1 MIILDTNV
9 VSELMRPEPAPGV
22 ASWVRDRDR
31 RELRTTAITLA
42 EVRYG
47 IARLPDG
54 RRKQVL
60 LAAAGEI
67 FSAFADQVLPVDTA
81 AAEHYAVIASSRER
95 AGKPIAGFDALIAA
109 VAVPGA
115 PTGDPDVS
123 DFDGTGIEMIDA
135 GFSDR
140 AEGFASHR

>member
-9 VSELMRPEPAPGV
+9 VSELIRPEPAPGV

-47 IARLPDG
+47 IARLPDE
-54 RRKQVL
+54 RRKQAL
-60 LAAAGEI
+60 LAAADEI

-81 AAEHYAVIASSRER
+81 APEHYAVIASSRER
-95 AGKPIAGFDALIAA
+95 TGKPIAGFDALIAA
-109 VAVPGA
+109 VCRSQGA
-115 PTGDPDVS
+115 ALATRTVS
-123 DFDGTGIEMIDA
+123 DFDGTGIEIIA
-135 GFSDR
+135 PWLQRPG
-140 AEGFASHR
+140 

>member
-31 RELRTTAITLA
+31 RELRMTAITLA

-60 LAAAGEI
+60 LTAADEI
-67 FSAFADQVLPVDTA
+67 FADFSEQILPVDA
-81 AAEHYAVIASSRER
+81 AAADHYAVIASSRER
-95 AGKPIAGFDALIAA
+95 AGKPIGGFDALIAA
-109 VAVPGA
+109 VCRSQGA
-115 PTGDPDVS
+115 ALATRNAS
-123 DFDGTGIEMIDA
+123 DFDGTGIEIIDPWLQ
-135 GFSDR
+135 
-140 AEGFASHR
+140 

>member
-22 ASWVRDRDR
+22 ASWVRARDR
-31 RELRTTAITLA
+31 RELRMTAITLA

-60 LAAAGEI
+60 LGAADEI
-67 FSAFADQVLPVDTA
+67 FSAFGDQVLAVDAA
-81 AAEHYAVIASSRER
+81 AAEHYAAIASSRER
-95 AGKPIAGFDALIAA
+95 SGKPIAGFDALIAA
-109 VAVPGA
+109 VCRSQGA
-115 PTGDPDVS
+115 LLATRNVA
-123 DFDGTGIEMIDA
+123 DFDGTGVEVIDPW
-135 GFSDR
+135 R
-140 AEGFASHR
+140 Q

>member
-1 MIILDTNV
+1 MIVLDTNV

-22 ASWVRDRDR
+22 ASWVRGRDR
-31 RELRTTAITLA
+31 RELCTTVVTVA

-60 LAAAGEI
+60 LAAADEI
-67 FSAFADQVLPVDTA
+67 FSAFADQVLSVDVEA
-81 AAEHYAVIASSRER
+81 ADHYAIIASSRER

-109 VAVPGA
+109 VCRSNGA
-115 PTGDPDVS
+115 ALATRNTS
-123 DFDGTGIEMIDA
+123 DFDGTGIDVIDPWRLA
-135 GFSDR
+135 TG
-140 AEGFASHR
+140 